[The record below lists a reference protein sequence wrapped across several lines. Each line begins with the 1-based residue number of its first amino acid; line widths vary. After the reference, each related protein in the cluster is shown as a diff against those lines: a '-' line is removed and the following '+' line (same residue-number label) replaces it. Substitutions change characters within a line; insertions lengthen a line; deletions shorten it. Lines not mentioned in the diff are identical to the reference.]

1 MIDFQLLAYKVE
13 VSVEDERLDAVLAY
27 LANSADQPLVP
38 RAVMRY
44 AVVGGGPYAIYEEG
58 DYLAA
63 VEHPDDV
70 LYVIYARCHARLLDY
85 LSLGQWVALHAGVV
99 SIGDRRA
106 LVIGARGTGK
116 TTLMLRLLFDRY
128 AVEGDELVFTRA
140 GKAVSLP
147 RNFHVKPG
155 AVKLLPE
162 LADGRV
168 SLPMTST
175 SDGVIITAFNPVAQG
190 FSWNLQCRPIDV
202 AFVLRANHGGMASC
216 RAISSVDIVAAA
228 VANSLPMTATSR
240 EAVRACSALL
250 GEAEGHELTVGAV
263 SATADLLAARVA
275 G

>member
-1 MIDFQLLAYKVE
+1 SRPRALPQQHGRGHLHPLRRHEGCKGHRGRGGHRLRCGGTLARPSRGLPRRPQRGRGPPIGRVIDFQLLAYKVE

-155 AVKLLPE
+155 AVKPL
-162 LADGRV
+162 
-168 SLPMTST
+168 
-175 SDGVIITAFNPVAQG
+175 
-190 FSWNLQCRPIDV
+190 
-202 AFVLRANHGGMASC
+202 
-216 RAISSVDIVAAA
+216 
-228 VANSLPMTATSR
+228 
-240 EAVRACSALL
+240 
-250 GEAEGHELTVGAV
+250 
-263 SATADLLAARVA
+263 
-275 G
+275 